1 MRNSKTSV
9 GVSLLVT
16 LFAQGVRPSPDS
28 CSQTTIT
35 RDVVVIGGGAS
46 GAHAAVWL
54 RDAGKSVVL
63 VEKADQLV
71 SLHLLGSLA
80 APFLVPLQRSRR
92 LSVLPEMLILVF
104 PIGWPHQLLR

>member
-1 MRNSKTSV
+1 MRNSKASV
-9 GVSLLVT
+9 GASLIVT
-16 LFAQGVRPSPDS
+16 LLSHGVAACPSC
-28 CSQTTIT
+28 CSQTVT

-71 SLHLLGSLA
+71 SLRRPGSLA
-80 APFLVPLQRSRR
+80 A
-92 LSVLPEMLILVF
+92 
-104 PIGWPHQLLR
+104 